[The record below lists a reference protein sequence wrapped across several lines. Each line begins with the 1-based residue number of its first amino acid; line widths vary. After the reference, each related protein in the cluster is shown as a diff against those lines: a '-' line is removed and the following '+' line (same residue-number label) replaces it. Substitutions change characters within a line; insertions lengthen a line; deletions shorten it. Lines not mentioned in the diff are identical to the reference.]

1 MANRQARLLSVSRPL
16 RIPVGHVL
24 PQPLSSPMVVGA
36 TRVSDAGTRRASTAA
51 GTASRFGISGSNS
64 HSLAAKRAAEQLA
77 ASRREALELRTR
89 LERAERRNADLELS
103 RGEGARREPAERS
116 PVGTTEKDDDALSMA
131 LTEPPPATKTPRAP
145 RSEEPALLELAR
157 ARLRIEDLREENDE
171 LRRFARS
178 VAGADPLSSRDA
190 ERSDADAD
198 ADAEKKI
205 ASRLFFHDEN
215 GGAAATAREA
225 RRLEAVVS
233 ATTRRIHIDR
243 SDDADDDM
251 DDDMDD
257 EDDDARTQTRRDV
270 DLDEVDVSGVQSSS
284 RDDENKTTSTPSTEE
299 TASLRRALAALRAEL
314 RTQAHAR
321 AILEEE
327 RDAFVKRIAEKEEAV
342 RASAAREAT
351 SAASLRAARRDA
363 LAAAALG
370 EELARSCAEKLER
383 AEAVAR
389 AWEQEARRLGNIE
402 RANAERRVLAAAEKA
417 EAAAVESRTKKTSFT
432 SPRLERRRETESLV
446 VPPSPPPSA
455 TLWGRPAEKENP
467 PQTTDS
473 RDSPFA
479 DSAIF
484 ADASA
489 GKARVPP
496 SPLSVS
502 DKKGTPSTSVVL
514 PHVVAPSPKRLFDG
528 VARGEGGNEKENE
541 AVPSTPGEALAAS
554 LRRQS
559 ATLDALRG
567 ARSRRDDELRRVRDR
582 LDRLVASPRRVGYH
596 RGMTNVASPSSFS
609 GGETMSMSARRY
621 DASSPSASR
630 RLTGGFSNDEG
641 RRGRRGYDRYAD
653 PTPDPASAR
662 RAEEEALEAYERA
675 KRDTRRAEFLA
686 NEAAIAEKR
695 FVNGRA
701 VPTHP
706 SRAIS
711 AVSDPES
718 EGKEEKKSLFSM
730 PSMSMPSMPSFGAP
744 LAAMN
749 KAASTIQSAWRRK
762 KKK

>member
-116 PVGTTEKDDDALSMA
+116 AVGTTEKDDDALSMA

-215 GGAAATAREA
+215 DGAAATAREA

-257 EDDDARTQTRRDV
+257 EDDDARTRARRDV
-270 DLDEVDVSGVQSSS
+270 DLDEVDVSGVESSS
-284 RDDENKTTSTPSTEE
+284 RDDENKATSTPSTEE

-327 RDAFVKRIAEKEEAV
+327 RDAFVKRIAENEEAA

-402 RANAERRVLAAAEKA
+402 RANAERRVLAAAAKA

-432 SPRLERRRETESLV
+432 SPRLEGGRETDIG

-496 SPLSVS
+496 SPLSAS

-514 PHVVAPSPKRLFDG
+514 PHVVAPPPKRLFDG
-528 VARGEGGNEKENE
+528 VARGTGGNEKENE

-559 ATLDALRG
+559 ATLEALRG
-567 ARSRRDDELRRVRDR
+567 ARARRDDELRRVRDR

-596 RGMTNVASPSSFS
+596 RGVTNV
-609 GGETMSMSARRY
+609 GETMSMTMSARRY
-621 DASSPSASR
+621 DKSSSPSASR
-630 RLTGGFSNDEG
+630 QLTGGFERNDEG

-686 NEAAIAEKR
+686 NEETIAEKR

-711 AVSDPES
+711 DPES
-718 EGKEEKKSLFSM
+718 EGKKEKKSLFSM
-730 PSMSMPSMPSFGAP
+730 PSMRSFGAP

>member
-1 MANRQARLLSVSRPL
+1 M
-16 RIPVGHVL
+16 
-24 PQPLSSPMVVGA
+24 
-36 TRVSDAGTRRASTAA
+36 
-51 GTASRFGISGSNS
+51 
-64 HSLAAKRAAEQLA
+64 
-77 ASRREALELRTR
+77 
-89 LERAERRNADLELS
+89 
-103 RGEGARREPAERS
+103 
-116 PVGTTEKDDDALSMA
+116 
-131 LTEPPPATKTPRAP
+131 
-145 RSEEPALLELAR
+145 
-157 ARLRIEDLREENDE
+157 
-171 LRRFARS
+171 
-178 VAGADPLSSRDA
+178 
-190 ERSDADAD
+190 
-198 ADAEKKI
+198 
-205 ASRLFFHDEN
+205 
-215 GGAAATAREA
+215 
-225 RRLEAVVS
+225 
-233 ATTRRIHIDR
+233 
-243 SDDADDDM
+243 DDDM

-257 EDDDARTQTRRDV
+257 EDDDARTRARRDV
-270 DLDEVDVSGVQSSS
+270 DLDEVDVSGVESSS
-284 RDDENKTTSTPSTEE
+284 RDDENKATSTPSTEE

-327 RDAFVKRIAEKEEAV
+327 RDAFVKRIAENEEAA

-402 RANAERRVLAAAEKA
+402 RANAERRVLAAAAKA

-432 SPRLERRRETESLV
+432 SPRLEGGRETDIG

-496 SPLSVS
+496 SPLSAS

-514 PHVVAPSPKRLFDG
+514 PHVVAPPPKRLFDG
-528 VARGEGGNEKENE
+528 VARGTGGNEKENE

-567 ARSRRDDELRRVRDR
+567 ARARRDDELRRVRDR

-596 RGMTNVASPSSFS
+596 RGVTNVASPSSFS
-609 GGETMSMSARRY
+609 GGETMTMSARRY
-621 DASSPSASR
+621 DASSPSAS
-630 RLTGGFSNDEG
+630 
-641 RRGRRGYDRYAD
+641 RGRRGYDRYAD

-686 NEAAIAEKR
+686 NEATIAEKR

-706 SRAIS
+706 SRA
-711 AVSDPES
+711 AFSDPES
-718 EGKEEKKSLFSM
+718 EGKKEKKSLFSM
-730 PSMSMPSMPSFGAP
+730 PSMSSFGAP

>member
-1 MANRQARLLSVSRPL
+1 MSNRALALANRQARLLSVSRPL

-215 GGAAATAREA
+215 SGAAATAREA

-257 EDDDARTQTRRDV
+257 EDDDARTASARRDV
-270 DLDEVDVSGVQSSS
+270 DLDEVDVSGVESSS
-284 RDDENKTTSTPSTEE
+284 RDDENKATSTPSTEE

-327 RDAFVKRIAEKEEAV
+327 RDAFVKRIAENEEAA

-402 RANAERRVLAAAEKA
+402 RANAERRVLAAAAKA

-432 SPRLERRRETESLV
+432 SPRLEGRRETDIG

-514 PHVVAPSPKRLFDG
+514 PHVVAPPPKRLFDG
-528 VARGEGGNEKENE
+528 VARGTGGNEKENE

-567 ARSRRDDELRRVRDR
+567 ARARRDDELRRVRDR

-609 GGETMSMSARRY
+609 GGETMTMSARRY
-621 DASSPSASR
+621 DASSPSAS
-630 RLTGGFSNDEG
+630 
-641 RRGRRGYDRYAD
+641 RGRRGYDRYAD

-686 NEAAIAEKR
+686 NEATIAEKR

-706 SRAIS
+706 SRA
-711 AVSDPES
+711 AFSDPES
-718 EGKEEKKSLFSM
+718 EGKKEKKSLFSM

>member
-1 MANRQARLLSVSRPL
+1 
-16 RIPVGHVL
+16 
-24 PQPLSSPMVVGA
+24 MVVGA

-64 HSLAAKRAAEQLA
+64 HALAAKRAAEQLA

-116 PVGTTEKDDDALSMA
+116 PVGTTETNNDALSMA
-131 LTEPPPATKTPRAP
+131 MTEPPPAAKKKTPRAP

-157 ARLRIEDLREENDE
+157 ARRRIEDLREENDE

-198 ADAEKKI
+198 ADADAEKEN
-205 ASRLFFHDEN
+205 ASRLFFRDEN

-233 ATTRRIHIDR
+233 ATTRRIHID
-243 SDDADDDM
+243 SGDDADDI
-251 DDDMDD
+251 DDGMDD
-257 EDDDARTQTRRDV
+257 EDDDARTRARRDV
-270 DLDEVDVSGVQSSS
+270 DLDEVDVSGVASSS
-284 RDDENKTTSTPSTEE
+284 HDDENETTSTPSTEE

-327 RDAFVKRIAEKEEAV
+327 RDAFVKRIAESEEAV

-351 SAASLRAARRDA
+351 SAASLRAARQDA

-402 RANAERRVLAAAEKA
+402 RENAERRVLAAAAKA

-432 SPRLERRRETESLV
+432 SPREGRRETDDV

-455 TLWGRPAEKENP
+455 TLSGLPEEKENP
-467 PQTTDS
+467 PTDS

-479 DSAIF
+479 DSVIF

-489 GKARVPP
+489 GRARVPP
-496 SPLSVS
+496 SPFSVS
-502 DKKGTPSTSVVL
+502 DRKGTRSNSVVGTSVV
-514 PHVVAPSPKRLFDG
+514 APPPKRLFDG
-528 VARGEGGNEKENE
+528 VARGAGNENE

-567 ARSRRDDELRRVRDR
+567 ARARRDEELRRVRDR

-596 RGMTNVASPSSFS
+596 RGMTNVASPSS
-609 GGETMSMSARRY
+609 GGETMTMTARRY
-621 DASSPSASR
+621 DASSPSSSR
-630 RLTGGFSNDEG
+630 QRGGFSNDEG
-641 RRGRRGYDRYAD
+641 HRGRRGYDRYAD
-653 PTPDPASAR
+653 PTPDPASCR

-686 NEAAIAEKR
+686 NEATAAEKR

-706 SRAIS
+706 SRAP
-711 AVSDPES
+711 AAFSDPSES
-718 EGKEEKKSLFSM
+718 EVKNDKKSLLPSM

-762 KKK
+762 KKTYRS

>member
-1 MANRQARLLSVSRPL
+1 MGCRIGRSKWQIGKRASSRCLVPFGFPWGTCSRNRFPL
-16 RIPVGHVL
+16 A
-24 PQPLSSPMVVGA
+24 MVVGA

-116 PVGTTEKDDDALSMA
+116 PVGTTEKDYDAVSMA
-131 LTEPPPATKTPRAP
+131 MTEPPPAAKTPRAP

-157 ARLRIEDLREENDE
+157 ARRRIEDLREENDE

-198 ADAEKKI
+198 ADAEKEN
-205 ASRLFFHDEN
+205 ASRLFFRDEN
-215 GGAAATAREA
+215 SGAAATAREA

-243 SDDADDDM
+243 GDDADDM

-257 EDDDARTQTRRDV
+257 KDDDARTRARRDV
-270 DLDEVDVSGVQSSS
+270 DLDEVDVSGVASSS
-284 RDDENKTTSTPSTEE
+284 RDDENETTSTPSTEE

-327 RDAFVKRIAEKEEAV
+327 RDAFVKRIAESEEAV

-351 SAASLRAARRDA
+351 SAASLRAARQDA

-402 RANAERRVLAAAEKA
+402 RENAERRVLAAAAKA

-432 SPRLERRRETESLV
+432 SPREGRRETDDV

-455 TLWGRPAEKENP
+455 TLSGRPEEKENP
-467 PQTTDS
+467 PTGGS

-479 DSAIF
+479 DSVIF

-489 GKARVPP
+489 GRARVPP
-496 SPLSVS
+496 SPFSVS
-502 DKKGTPSTSVVL
+502 DRKGTRSNSVVGTSVV
-514 PHVVAPSPKRLFDG
+514 APPPKRLFDG
-528 VARGEGGNEKENE
+528 VARGAGNENE

-567 ARSRRDDELRRVRDR
+567 ARARRDEELRRVRDR

-596 RGMTNVASPSSFS
+596 RGMTNVASPSW
-609 GGETMSMSARRY
+609 GGETMTMTARRY
-621 DASSPSASR
+621 DASSPSSSR
-630 RLTGGFSNDEG
+630 QRGGFSNDEG
-641 RRGRRGYDRYAD
+641 HRGRRGYDRYAD
-653 PTPDPASAR
+653 PTPDPASCR

-686 NEAAIAEKR
+686 NEATAAEKR

-706 SRAIS
+706 SRAPTF
-711 AVSDPES
+711 SDPES
-718 EGKEEKKSLFSM
+718 EGKIEKKSLFAM

-762 KKK
+762 KKTSS